1 MAKEDEAQSRESG
14 RIPPEAADMTPV
26 PAPEAAVAGLSAEE
40 ERAEAAPVT
49 VHDRSEDAA
58 EEPVREIASPEPPRT
73 EPPPPVASAPA
84 KRRGGA
90 IGLIFG
96 GIVAGAI
103 GFGAAWYL
111 EQMNDPGL
119 DIAGEF
125 ERRDA
130 QIAAL
135 EAELAELR
143 AVTGEGPDLTPLETA
158 TESAATEAAASRAA
172 VEELRGEMAESMGSL
187 QDSVA
192 ALDTRLTD
200 LEQLPQVDGSLSSA
214 AVEAYEREIA
224 ALREETAEAVSGLEA
239 QTGEIETGFEELR
252 TTVEA
257 ALADLETEAEALEQQ
272 SEEAAAAA
280 AARTALAEI
289 QGAVSGGA
297 PYADALADL
306 QASGAVEVPEVLA
319 ANAETGVASL
329 PALREAFPEAARA
342 ALATVRSEES
352 GGGLGAFLERQLN
365 VRSVEPREGD
375 DPDAVLSRA
384 GAAVDAGRIDA
395 ALQEIAGLPE
405 TAAAALSDWTG
416 AARARVEAQDAIDQL
431 TQTLTTN

>member
-1 MAKEDEAQSRESG
+1 
-14 RIPPEAADMTPV
+14 MTPV
-26 PAPEAAVAGLSAEE
+26 LAPEAEVAGLAAEE

-49 VHDRSEDAA
+49 VHDRRADAA
-58 EEPVREIASPEPPRT
+58 EEPMRDIAAPEPPRTEPPRT
-73 EPPPPVASAPA
+73 EPPPPRPPAPVPER
-84 KRRGGA
+84 RRGGA
-90 IGLIFG
+90 VGLILG

-111 EQMNDPGL
+111 ERMNDPGL
-119 DIAGEF
+119 DITGEF
-125 ERRDA
+125 ESRDA
-130 QIAAL
+130 LIAAL
-135 EAELAELR
+135 EAELADLR
-143 AVTGEGPDLTPLETA
+143 AATADGPDLTPLETA
-158 TESAATEAAASRAA
+158 TESAASEAAASRAA
-172 VEELRGEMAESMGSL
+172 VEELRGDIAESVGSL
-187 QDSVA
+187 QDGLA

-200 LEQLPQVDGSLSSA
+200 LEQLPQGDGSLSSA

-239 QTGEIETGFEELR
+239 RAGAIETGFDELR

-257 ALADLETEAEALEQQ
+257 ALADLEAEAEALEQQ

-297 PYADALADL
+297 PYADALSDL

-319 ANAETGVASL
+319 ANAEAGVASL
-329 PALREAFPEAARA
+329 PALRETFPEAARA
-342 ALATVRSEES
+342 ALATVRAGES
-352 GGGLGAFLERQLN
+352 GGGLGGFLERQLN

-384 GAAVDAGRIDA
+384 GAAVDAGRIDHALDELA
-395 ALQEIAGLPE
+395 ALPE
-405 TAAAALSDWTG
+405 AAAAALSDWT
-416 AARARVEAQDAIDQL
+416 AAATARVEAQDAIDQL